1 MQAFSSSVHR
11 RHCFRVAAIV
21 AWISGSEAGGRMQRL
36 VGVADKMD
44 EPHEIVG
51 LDVVAR
57 VRRERCRE
65 RFDLR
70 ESVYWIGRTHRCSV
84 GRKRKIEIVPIF
96 VAQLIGIA
104 DVSRGVVAGRGSP
117 ESV

>member
-1 MQAFSSSVHR
+1 
-11 RHCFRVAAIV
+11 
-21 AWISGSEAGGRMQRL
+21 MQRL

-84 GRKRKIEIVPIF
+84 GRKRKIQIIRIF
-96 VAQLIGIA
+96 IA
-104 DVSRGVVAGRGSP
+104 DVSRGVVTCRGIAR
-117 ESV
+117 VGVANL